1 MRTPLDDLWTLLPY
15 AKHALRPSRLAPAQP
30 WSTTL
35 VDPAI
40 GSLRLTGKLR
50 ESSGSRDL
58 FLLVHGLGG
67 GTESYYC
74 LRAAA
79 ALERFGVSTL
89 CLALRGA
96 DRLGEDFYNI
106 ALVADLEAALAS
118 PALVHYE
125 RLFVVGFSMGGYVAL
140 HFARAPSDPRVRGVV
155 AVCTPI
161 DLGAAQRYIDSAR
174 GWFYR
179 RHVLA
184 GLISIYAQVAARRP
198 VPADLALVRRV
209 KTIHEWDRLAIAP
222 RYGYASPEDY
232 YAKLAV
238 APHLGDLAVPSL
250 LVAGEHDP
258 IIPPLTIRPFL
269 GAGQERRRLA
279 LELAWVRGGG
289 HMAFPRRLDLGFGPE
304 RGLDA
309 QIAQWLLAHA

>member
-15 AKHALRPSRLAPAQP
+15 AKHALRPSKPAPAQA
-30 WSTTL
+30 WSASL
-35 VDPAI
+35 VDPSI
-40 GSLRLTGKLR
+40 GPLRLTGKLR
-50 ESSGSRDL
+50 EFPGSRDL

-67 GTESYYC
+67 STESYYC
-74 LRAAA
+74 LRAASV
-79 ALERFGVSTL
+79 LERFRVSTL

-96 DRLGEDFYNI
+96 DRQGEDFYNI

-118 PALVHYE
+118 PALAGYE
-125 RLFVVGFSMGGYVAL
+125 RVFVLGYSMGGFVAL

-161 DLGAAQRYIDSAR
+161 DLRAAQQYIDSAP

-184 GLISIYAQVAARRP
+184 GLISIYAGVAARKP
-198 VPADLALVRRV
+198 VPTDLALVRRV

-232 YAKLAV
+232 YARLAV
-238 APHLGDLAVPSL
+238 APHLGDLAVPTL
-250 LVAGEHDP
+250 LVAGENDP

-269 GAGQERRRLA
+269 DACHERRRFA
-279 LELAWVRGGG
+279 LQLAWVRGGG
-289 HMAFPRRLDLGFGPE
+289 HMAFSRHLDLGFGPE

-309 QIAQWLLAHA
+309 QIAQWLLARA